1 MVSSRAAK
9 ARWSIH
15 PTYARIGRPHCGPQ
29 DDARFLNAAAFY
41 QFPIIHSQF
50 GIYHYLPRTWGT
62 LHAPASTL
70 PCRTA
75 GTTRRGGHPTDPA
88 SRSAAGP
95 RETAARAAHPNQ
107 FAPSNPHHPPHF
119 SLLTRPLYPE
129 KGPSSRYFRSFV
141 RYSDTRTNVSS
152 PFGSVVSSLRQSAKS
167 AGPTANS
174 WSAGPTAS
182 SWAAGRPANSCIGWR
197 VSLRAYNP
205 RLLTTCVI
213 LSRGDSRVPKDLL
226 RPSLSKRKRSFDS
239 APLHSG

>member
-1 MVSSRAAK
+1 MPLARA
-9 ARWSIH
+9 
-15 PTYARIGRPHCGPQ
+15 PPHKGG
-29 DDARFLNAAAFY
+29 
-41 QFPIIHSQF
+41 F
-50 GIYHYLPRTWGT
+50 GLPRTWGT

-129 KGPSSRYFRSFV
+129 KHPTSRHFRSFV

-152 PFGSVVSSLRQSAKS
+152 PFGSVVSSLRQNAKS

-174 WSAGPTAS
+174 W
-182 SWAAGRPANSCIGWR
+182 AAVRPDNSCNSWR
-197 VSLRAYNP
+197 LSFRAFAA
-205 RLLTTCVI
+205 RLLSTCVI
-213 LSRGDSRVPKDLL
+213 LSSGDSRVPKDLV
-226 RPSLSKRKRSFDS
+226 RDSFSKRRRSFDS
-239 APLHSG
+239 TTFRSG

>member
-1 MVSSRAAK
+1 MTRGWCPVERRRHGGQSTQPMHELA
-9 ARWSIH
+9 
-15 PTYARIGRPHCGPQ
+15 GRPAALRMTHV
-29 DDARFLNAAAFY
+29 FLGDAAFY

-62 LHAPASTL
+62 LHAPASIL

-88 SRSAAGP
+88 ARSAAGP

-174 WSAGPTAS
+174 W
-182 SWAAGRPANSCIGWR
+182 PAVPADNSCIGLR
-197 VSLRAYNP
+197 GSLRVHFARFVTLPY
-205 RLLTTCVI
+205 R
-213 LSRGDSRVPKDLL
+213 
-226 RPSLSKRKRSFDS
+226 
-239 APLHSG
+239 A

>member
-9 ARWSIH
+9 ARWSTH
-15 PTYARIGRPHCGPQ
+15 PTYARIGWPPCSPQ
-29 DDARFLNAAAFY
+29 NDARFWGDAAFY

-62 LHAPASTL
+62 VHAPASTL

-88 SRSAAGP
+88 ARSAAGP

-152 PFGSVVSSLRQSAKS
+152 SFGSVVSSLRQSAK
-167 AGPTANS
+167 
-174 WSAGPTAS
+174 SAGPTAS